1 VAADFRLTC
10 AAFRPDQQAALSF
23 RPRHSRGVGSF
34 FRVSRSWLATH
45 WFVAPASTSSSLDVG
60 PCRLRQARFPGLFTD
75 PKCSPLEL
83 DLSLGAPGH
92 LPGSFASGPRRDLP
106 LVNSSLEVSRPSSAR
121 GVVHLPSAALPQSLR
136 SDLAVSHDLAGLLR
150 STPSRGLPGWHSW
163 DSLPC
168 RVTPASLSPPPSLAP
183 TSPPDVVS
191 VASAFTRALAEA
203 SAHHLDA
210 SPGSHSCESTV
221 SVRFRFPF
229 RGGPTP
235 SWAFL
240 FLGPR
245 FRFVSTGKPAL
256 TPRPSGP
263 VTFPN

>member
-1 VAADFRLTC
+1 MAADFRLTW
-10 AAFRPDQQAALSF
+10 AAFRSDQQAALSF
-23 RPRHSRGVGSF
+23 QPPHSRGVGSF
-34 FRVSRSWLATH
+34 FRVSRAWLATY
-45 WFVAPASTSSSLDVG
+45 WFAAPAPTSPPLGAG
-60 PCRLRQARFPGLFTD
+60 PCRLHQARFPGLFTD

-92 LPGSFASGPRRDLP
+92 LPGSLASGPRRDLP
-106 LVNSSLEVSRPSSAR
+106 LVNSSPEVSRPSSAR
-121 GVVHLPSAALPQSLR
+121 GVVRLPSAALPQPLR

-150 STPSRGLPGWHSW
+150 STPSRDLPGWHSW

-168 RVTPASLSPPPSLAP
+168 RVTPASLSPPPSPAP

-191 VASAFTRALAEA
+191 VASAFTRASAEA

-210 SPGSHSCESTV
+210 PPGSHSCESTV
-221 SVRFRFPF
+221 SVRFRFPV

-245 FRFVSTGKPAL
+245 FHSASAGKPAS
-256 TPRPSGP
+256 TRWPSGP